1 MRKERP
7 AIKRRERY
15 ARSNP
20 SPLPIVV
27 ESCRSQFF
35 FPLSLLIPLGSSRA
49 CVSARPR
56 CNCLYDGCAMEKREP
71 RVRTRLASPQMGH
84 RCLRFVIYRVARSL
98 LHAVYSFHRSS
109 PLLSRSIR
117 ANCRSLFAF
126 PLAREQKKKEER
138 VEDSAKTLPAIEV
151 EFLSIRSTRK
161 SKVQESHFCLSLLAI
176 RMVQTVVFYFF
187 CKIYK
192 LLSSSVNIF
201 FGALL

>member
-27 ESCRSQFF
+27 ESCRSQFFF

-126 PLAREQKKKEER
+126 PLAREQKKRRREWRIPRKRCPRSKLNFYRFVRRER
-138 VEDSAKTLPAIEV
+138 AK
-151 EFLSIRSTRK
+151 
-161 SKVQESHFCLSLLAI
+161 
-176 RMVQTVVFYFF
+176 
-187 CKIYK
+187 CKRVTFI
-192 LLSSSVNIF
+192 
-201 FGALL
+201 